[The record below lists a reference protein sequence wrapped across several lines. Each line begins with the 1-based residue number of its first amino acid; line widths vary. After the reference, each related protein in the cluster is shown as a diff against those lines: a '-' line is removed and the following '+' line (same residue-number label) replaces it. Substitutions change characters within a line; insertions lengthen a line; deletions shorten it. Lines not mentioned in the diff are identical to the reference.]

1 MSEARVV
8 SSGPLALVDGFR
20 GEAVAMSASSA
31 YLSGPDRRL
40 VVIHDAKHGHTP
52 TSLLVDDA
60 RPLSWGVEIGDSAV
74 GRLGRLQIGPLL
86 LDARHQRVWQPPS
99 PRPRSVDPAAI
110 QPLLNT
116 AGEAGRRLL
125 PACLRLRS
133 AIDTGNDVLVASCL
147 RTLIGSGP
155 GATPSG
161 DDALVG
167 LLAVLHRVWLP
178 ERSSGP
184 LSRLRALVPQFID
197 RTTIISAHYL
207 LLALAG
213 HFGEHLTN
221 LVDGYGGGDGDDSA
235 RVARVGET
243 GATSGRD
250 TLVGVAIGLELHAR
264 QESADRLEVDA

>member
-1 MSEARVV
+1 MIEATVV

-20 GEAVAMSASSA
+20 GEVVAVSANSA
-31 YLSGPDRRL
+31 HLSGPDRRL
-40 VVIHDAKHGHTP
+40 VVIHDVKHGHTP
-52 TSLLVDDA
+52 TSLLVDGA
-60 RPLSWGVEIGDSAV
+60 RPLSWGFEIGDSAV

-86 LDARHQRVWQPPS
+86 LDARHRRVWQPPS
-99 PRPRSVDPAAI
+99 PRPGSVDPTAVG
-110 QPLLNT
+110 PLLLT

-133 AIDTGNDVLVASCL
+133 AIETGNDLLVASSL
-147 RTLIGSGP
+147 RALIGSGP

-178 ERSSGP
+178 ERSNGP
-184 LSRLRALVPQFID
+184 LSRLRALVPRFID
-197 RTTIISAHYL
+197 RTTVISAHYL
-207 LLALAG
+207 SLGLAG
-213 HFGEHLTN
+213 HFGEHLTD
-221 LVDGYGGGDGDDSA
+221 LVDGYAGGAGDDSA
-235 RVARVGET
+235 RVARVGEV

-264 QESADRLEVDA
+264 QESGGRVEVTT